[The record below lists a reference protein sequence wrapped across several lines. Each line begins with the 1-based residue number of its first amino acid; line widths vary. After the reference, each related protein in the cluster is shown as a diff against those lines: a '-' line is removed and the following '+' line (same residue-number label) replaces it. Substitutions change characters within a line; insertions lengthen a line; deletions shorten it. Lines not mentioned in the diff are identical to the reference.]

1 MALVTIC
8 PSCNRDLRIPEGL
21 VGKTVRCPACQVT
34 FVAQVTPE
42 PAEVEMAPQE
52 PVAAPPAGHLEEMY
66 ERYDAP
72 RRRRKEEQAQSLL
85 MGPGIALLVI
95 GTLAVLLAFL
105 GGLANALP
113 VIQGRAAPPNPF
125 FPKGAVAL
133 PPVIRIALPILDGLI
148 YGGFLIAGSICMLKR
163 RAYAMAMTA
172 TIIAMIPCNCCCLFG
187 LPFGI
192 WGLVTL
198 TKPEVKDAFLS

>member
-42 PAEVEMAPQE
+42 PVDVYAEPEEQFTGPAPGQIQE
-52 PVAAPPAGHLEEMY
+52 VYGRY
-66 ERYDAP
+66 EGA
-72 RRRRKEEQAQSLL
+72 RRRRRTDIAQSLL

-95 GTLAVLLAFL
+95 GILALLGGLL
-105 GGLANALP
+105 GGLANGIPA
-113 VIQGRAAPPNPF
+113 IQGRPGPQNPF
-125 FPKGAVAL
+125 FPKGAAL
-133 PPVIRIALPILDGLI
+133 PNAAIQAVSSVVGGLI
-148 YGGFLIAGSICMLKR
+148 YGGCLIAGSICMLQR
-163 RAYAMAMTA
+163 RLYALAMTG
-172 TIIAMIPCNCCCLFG
+172 TVVAMIPCNCCCLFG

-192 WGLVTL
+192 WGLVIL
-198 TKPEVKDAFLS
+198 NKPEVREAFLS